1 MPQVAQGPRVGL
13 GLPPL
18 CPPASGA
25 QHIDFATEAARA
37 KSFEGKQSPG
47 VFTPAEFAGAGFYL
61 PDQPDQPDQKQVVV
75 GCWYCG
81 VLVDEWKDGDDVLA
95 EHLLH
100 SKATGHARDATCRY
114 ALYVKQLKKWQ
125 AGGRVRARH
134 VSSPKE
140 ICRNFSNKP
149 SRRSAEHSGSDGEG
163 GEAASS
169 SSGAVPVPRRRKR
182 AKATPPPPP
191 PPKPAA
197 VPAPPPTPTKKPPP
211 PPPKPKP
218 KGQAACLRTAKP
230 LSTFAVSNMIAEVV
244 VKPE

>member
-1 MPQVAQGPRVGL
+1 MPEVAQGPRVGL

-25 QHIDFATEAARA
+25 QHIEFATEAARA
-37 KSFEGKQSPG
+37 TSFEGKQLPG
-47 VFTPAEFAGAGFYL
+47 VFTPAEFAAAGFYL

-81 VLVDEWKDGDDVLA
+81 VLVDEWKDGGYMLV

-100 SKATGHARDATCRY
+100 SKATSHVRDATCRW
-114 ALYVKQLKKWQ
+114 ALYLKELKKWQ
-125 AGGRVRARH
+125 AGKRVRPRH
-134 VSSPKE
+134 VSSAKE
-140 ICRNFSNKP
+140 VCRDFSSKP
-149 SRRSAEHSGSDGEG
+149 SRRSSEQSGSDGEG

-169 SSGAVPVPRRRKR
+169 SSGAVPVPRRRKK
-182 AKATPPPPP
+182 AKAPPPP

-197 VPAPPPTPTKKPPP
+197 VPPPPPTPTTIPPP

-218 KGQAACLRTAKP
+218 KGQAASLMTAKP
-230 LSTFAVSNMIAEVV
+230 LRTYSVQDVIVDVV
-244 VKPE
+244 VQPE